1 MLVKLMLE
9 EQLIK
14 MQTQATAVVHSF
26 VTGLLNKDEE
36 DEENQVDA
44 KEILAPYCKQ
54 LLQVLVVLL

>member
-1 MLVKLMLE
+1 MLE

-44 KEILAPYCKQ
+44 KEIFAPYCKQ